1 MAKHKELKNHM
12 EALRRAVPEL
22 NGLLLA
28 SSEGL
33 PIAYSLSNGTDPN
46 RVAAM
51 AGAVSS
57 LGRRISDNMNV
68 GTLGDVSIS
77 AEKGAVF
84 FYSAGSRAMLVV
96 LGPHG
101 CNVGLIHLEARIT
114 AIEMGN
120 LFS

>member
-51 AGAVSS
+51 AGAGSS

-68 GTLGDVSIS
+68 GTLGGVSIS
-77 AEKGAVF
+77 AEKRAVF
-84 FYSAGSRAMLVV
+84 FYSAGSRAMVSCLD
-96 LGPHG
+96 
-101 CNVGLIHLEARIT
+101 RT
-114 AIEMGN
+114 AAM
-120 LFS
+120 FACCTWRP